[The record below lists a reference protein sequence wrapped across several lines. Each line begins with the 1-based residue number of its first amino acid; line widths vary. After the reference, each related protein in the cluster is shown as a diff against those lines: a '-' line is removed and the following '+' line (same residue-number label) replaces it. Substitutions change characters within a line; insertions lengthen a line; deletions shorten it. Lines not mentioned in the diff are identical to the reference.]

1 MSLTQYQRLSTE
13 LSSYQRR
20 SSCPH
25 LKTLTFHNPLQV
37 DVRQRDIGQ
46 GYIGTHVDRV
56 TVTSRV
62 AASNSVAV
70 AVTGSCCVSIAI
82 AVPVVVTV
90 AQEAV
95 PAAGS
100 GVGYGAEGVGDG
112 AKGLQEATLEVDGV
126 VIACLIF
133 VAGLVV
139 VSIVVAGFVVV
150 AVVVAVAHAVADEG
164 VSAARGGVC
173 DGADGVVKLQA
184 R

>member
-100 GVGYGAEGVGDG
+100 GVGHGAEGVGDG
-112 AKGLQEATLEVDGV
+112 AKGFQEATLEVDGV
-126 VIACLIF
+126 VIACLIV

-139 VSIVVAGFVVV
+139 VSIVVASFVVV
-150 AVVVAVAHAVADEG
+150 AVVVAVAYAVADKG
-164 VSAARGGVC
+164 VSAAGGGVC